1 MSVITDWR
9 ESTLQ
14 KVVRDPIHL
23 DPKSR
28 DGSLLGYTAHQAFRD
43 VIRFGQ
49 ANFDTPYENLSGA
62 DKARLYALLNQP
74 GHLTELD
81 EAFGQ
86 MFTAHSSIRDPYV
99 FDIGCGPFT
108 AGLSLATALDQR
120 HAITYHGIDLYES
133 MRELGKQIAQCAQN
147 LNALSRYSTFAFFE
161 SLDDIPFPVGAR
173 INPKIFVASY
183 LLASNTIEVEPLV
196 KSIVKIADTFSRGPS
211 LLLYTNTTH
220 PLAGQ
225 KFPAF
230 KEQLEAAGFRCPAD
244 DQTHIAHKNKT
255 RSVHYALFYKP
266 ASF

>member
-1 MSVITDWR
+1 MNVIADWR
-9 ESTLQ
+9 ENALQ

-23 DPKSR
+23 DPRST
-28 DGSLLGYTAHQAFRD
+28 DGNLLGYTISDVFREA
-43 VIRFGQ
+43 IRFGQ
-49 ANFDTPYENLSGA
+49 ADFDKPYRNLSGI

-86 MFTAHSSIRDPYV
+86 LFSAHSTICDPYV
-99 FDIGCGPFT
+99 YDIGCGPFT

-120 HAITYHGIDLYES
+120 HVITYHGIDLYES
-133 MRELGKQIAQCAQN
+133 MRELGREIAQCAQDM
-147 LNALSRYSTFAFFE
+147 NALSRYSTFNFYE
-161 SLDDIPFPVGAR
+161 SLDDIEPPIGAR

-183 LLASNTIEVEPLV
+183 LLASSTIEVEPLV
-196 KSIVKIADTFSRGPS
+196 KSIVNIADTFSRGPS

-230 KEQLEAAGFRCPAD
+230 KEQLEEAGFRCPAD
-244 DQTHIAHKNKT
+244 DQTHIAHRNKT